1 MQCFDIF
8 GGKCPLWLRAWFTV
22 HQYVRRGCFMDFGA
36 AVDKGAAVNELRVR
50 KTYKQKKL
58 TSYVCVYSAAM
69 LT

>member
-1 MQCFDIF
+1 
-8 GGKCPLWLRAWFTV
+8 
-22 HQYVRRGCFMDFGA
+22 MDFGA